1 MSISIT
7 IILVQNFFWNDITWK
22 HFVVAQFT
30 ALSKKEFITSSDQ
43 GEAQEQG

>member
-7 IILVQNFFWNDITWK
+7 IILVQNFFKNYILLW
-22 HFVVAQFT
+22 HSS
-30 ALSKKEFITSSDQ
+30 LSKKEFTTSSDQ